1 MTNSGRKDIERL
13 ANLLLT
19 LAGTRRGY
27 TAAQLMEMVGYGGE
41 PASRERALERDKQA
55 LNECGVNIEK
65 LVDVLDENLV
75 RYRVSPRPGS
85 LRPNADEWPLLRAAA
100 DTLGR
105 GALASRVRAKLAALG
120 PRESSERYRV
130 ADENQ
135 PPDVALLL
143 AAAAQAQTVEFSYRR
158 PGSGGAKT
166 RLVEPWQVAPVEG
179 RWYLL
184 GYDRQAGQKRLFR
197 LSRIV
202 SSPKLKGDA
211 REERPTGQDI
221 AQALEAYR
229 AGKGGERRAVEFL
242 AAPGKLLHERELAG
256 AGPAQERFSLT
267 LSYADALAV
276 ALANPLWC
284 DLVAPA
290 DWAAKA
296 GESYARIAALHRG
309 EGEVPAYEEVAA
321 APLRRIRPGGGENVT
336 LMASLA
342 AYVYANP
349 RVEVAHLAE
358 RFQLSREQVEKHLAT
373 LYMCGQR
380 TPDGFEDL
388 VEASWEDGV
397 AQVANV
403 GAFSQVLAFTEVEA
417 RALGEA
423 LGYLLPNLLPADQQL
438 ALGLMALLGT
448 GAVHESGQET
458 FSAGRETSAAEENPF
473 APLINEAISRG
484 EDLTLLF
491 AGAAQANPRLRT
503 VTPLQLVISRGRLYL
518 RAYCHENRA
527 ERRFRL
533 DRIIACAKCADELQE
548 LLLACDGSRWE
559 EEARAVAQLNLD
571 QVTLRLAPG
580 AWWLAEAFAGRLAG
594 VTAEGD
600 SIAVVTNPVPAALIE
615 ACFEAD
621 GEAEAVSP
629 PQLRAVIRDIA
640 NARFSALSD

>member
-75 RYRVSPRPGS
+75 RYRVTPRPDS

-120 PRESSERYRV
+120 PRESNERYRV

-184 GYDRQAGQKRLFR
+184 GYDRQAGEKRLFR

-202 SSPKLKGDA
+202 SSPKVKGDA
-211 REERPTGQDI
+211 REERLAGQDI
-221 AQALEAYR
+221 AQALRAYR
-229 AGKGGERRAVEFL
+229 AGKGGERREVEFL

-256 AGPAQERFSLT
+256 VGPARERFSLT
-267 LSYADALAV
+267 LSYGDALAV

-284 DLVAPA
+284 DLVAPT

-296 GESYARIAALHRG
+296 RENYARIAALHRG
-309 EGEVPAYEEVAA
+309 GRRGTRIRRGTRRAA
-321 APLRRIRPGGGENVT
+321 AQDTAGRGRKRHPDGLSRRLRARQSASRGGAPGGAFSAQPGTGRETFSDPLHVWTAHAGRFRGPGGGV
-336 LMASLA
+336 LGGRRGAG
-342 AYVYANP
+342 
-349 RVEVAHLAE
+349 
-358 RFQLSREQVEKHLAT
+358 
-373 LYMCGQR
+373 GQR
-380 TPDGFEDL
+380 RCILSGDCLHRCRGPRPRG
-388 VEASWEDGV
+388 S
-397 AQVANV
+397 
-403 GAFSQVLAFTEVEA
+403 A
-417 RALGEA
+417 R
-423 LGYLLPNLLPADQQL
+423 LPA
-438 ALGLMALLGT
+438 
-448 GAVHESGQET
+448 
-458 FSAGRETSAAEENPF
+458 AEP
-473 APLINEAISRG
+473 ITR
-484 EDLTLLF
+484 
-491 AGAAQANPRLRT
+491 
-503 VTPLQLVISRGRLYL
+503 
-518 RAYCHENRA
+518 
-527 ERRFRL
+527 
-533 DRIIACAKCADELQE
+533 
-548 LLLACDGSRWE
+548 
-559 EEARAVAQLNLD
+559 
-571 QVTLRLAPG
+571 
-580 AWWLAEAFAGRLAG
+580 
-594 VTAEGD
+594 
-600 SIAVVTNPVPAALIE
+600 
-615 ACFEAD
+615 
-621 GEAEAVSP
+621 
-629 PQLRAVIRDIA
+629 
-640 NARFSALSD
+640 